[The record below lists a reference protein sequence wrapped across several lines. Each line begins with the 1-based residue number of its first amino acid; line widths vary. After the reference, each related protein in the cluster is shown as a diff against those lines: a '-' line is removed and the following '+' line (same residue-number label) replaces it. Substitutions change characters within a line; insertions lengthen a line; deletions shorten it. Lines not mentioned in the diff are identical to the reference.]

1 MTDLLTWIVR
11 ALSDGA
17 LQPGTVNTVLVEHAP
32 SCRLL
37 SGGGAC
43 TCLPTVTLT
52 TPAGIHRV
60 DHHGNL
66 EKGTKQ

>member
-11 ALSDGA
+11 ALGDGA
-17 LQPGTVNTVLVEHAP
+17 LQPGTVNTVLVEHAT

-37 SGGGAC
+37 SGG
-43 TCLPTVTLT
+43 TCSCIPTVTLT
-52 TPAGIHRV
+52 TPAGIHSV
-60 DHHGNL
+60 DHQDNL